1 MGFNKPLKGVLK
13 LKVVIKAKT
22 GLHIGGAKENVEI
35 GGIDNIVEK
44 LKAFFPAEKING
56 KDRFIDVPYIPGSSL
71 KGKIRSLLEWIE
83 KPQYNDTNNFD
94 NTRPIALAPRKE
106 DKRGQPCG
114 CGRCKICKLFGAHQ
128 AQGQEPVRLRFDDF
142 FPTCDTIRLW
152 ESTLDSGY
160 VEIKVENMINRIKGV
175 AENPRHTERVIAGS
189 EFEGYITLRI
199 FEGDDLN
206 EILKVLKT
214 GFEML
219 EDDYLGGSGSRGY
232 GRVEI
237 RIEGYEYKK
246 IEDGKYEK
254 VEADKSVEE
263 AINKQLGA
271 FLQRREASLKC

>member
-1 MGFNKPLKGVLK
+1 MGFDKPLKGVLK
-13 LKVVIKAKT
+13 LKVVIRAKT

-44 LKAFFPAEKING
+44 LKVFFPSEKVNG
-56 KDRFIDVPYIPGSSL
+56 KDRFLDVPYIPGSSL
-71 KGKIRSLLEWIE
+71 KGKMRSLLEWIE

-94 NTRPIALAPRKE
+94 NTKPIALAPKKE

-114 CGRCKICKLFGAHQ
+114 CGKCKICKLFGAHQ

-142 FPTCDTIRLW
+142 YPTCDTVKLW
-152 ESTLDSGY
+152 ENTLDSGY

-199 FEGDDLN
+199 FEDDNPDQFL
-206 EILKVLKT
+206 ETLKT

-237 RIEGYEYKK
+237 RIESYEYKK
-246 IEDGKYEK
+246 VENGKYKKVKADEK
-254 VEADKSVEE
+254 VER
-263 AINKQLGA
+263 AINNQLST
-271 FLQRREASLKC
+271 FLQRREAGLKC